1 METRVKGKAVDV
13 DYGDIERFFA
23 ERSDRD
29 GVKSKY
35 NYVLFQDDNPEL
47 AEQRDAWEKEKIA
60 PFLNVAQGKKT
71 LDLGCGIGRWGEF
84 FLPQGVRY
92 VGMDGSAGMVRR
104 GEENLK
110 EYTDKHL
117 FQGYLQDFPTR
128 LSEEGEEG
136 SFDNILVNGVFM
148 YLNDVDFHASL
159 TNLLRYAAPSCTI
172 YLKESMGTEERL
184 TLRQVQSEALG
195 QMYTAVYRSVEEYRN
210 AYEDAFLP
218 SCTCLASGPLF
229 AEGRNRKETLDYFFV
244 YRRVS

>member
-1 METRVKGKAVDV
+1 MADRIVKESVPV
-13 DYGDIERFFA
+13 RYQDIQTFFD
-23 ERSDRD
+23 ERSARD

-35 NYVLFQDDNPEL
+35 NYVLFQDDHPEL

-110 EYTDKHL
+110 EYADKHL

-136 SFDNILVNGVFM
+136 LFDNILVNGVFM

-184 TLRQVQSEALG
+184 TLRQVHSEALN
-195 QMYTAVYRSVEEYRN
+195 QEYSAVYRSVVEYTK
-210 AYEDAFLP
+210 AFSKVLSP
-218 SCTCLASGPLF
+218 GCELLASGPLF
-229 AEGRNRKETLDYFFV
+229 AQGHNRKETLDYFFV
-244 YRRVS
+244 YRYNG

>member
-159 TNLLRYAAPSCTI
+159 TNLLRYAAPSWHDLSEREHGDRGALDASTGAVGGI
-172 YLKESMGTEERL
+172 ESGVQCGVSLRCGIHKGVLQGVVSRL
-184 TLRQVQSEALG
+184 
-195 QMYTAVYRSVEEYRN
+195 
-210 AYEDAFLP
+210 
-218 SCTCLASGPLF
+218 
-229 AEGRNRKETLDYFFV
+229 
-244 YRRVS
+244 